1 MDGVFQRLARPLFLR
16 KPRGGSGTNFCI
28 HGSVVLTNFY
38 ICAQLI
44 FFSSE
49 VSVILEALSK
59 CILTD
64 VPV

>member
-1 MDGVFQRLARPLFLR
+1 MDGVFQRLARPLALG
-16 KPRGGSGTNFCI
+16 KPRAGSGTNFCI
-28 HGSVVLTNFY
+28 HESVVLTNFY

-44 FFSSE
+44 IFSSE
-49 VSVILEALSK
+49 VSVILEALNK